1 MERREIV
8 VVWMTSSAD
17 VVSRRQFRNRSSV
30 LGLMLLITTVGFVAT
45 NAPNHGMPTTA
56 SAADKQNEVTP

>member
-1 MERREIV
+1 
-8 VVWMTSSAD
+8 MTSSAD

-45 NAPNHGMPTTA
+45 NAPKHGMLTNA
-56 SAADKQNEVTP
+56 DSAADKQNDVTS